1 MKPIRATVTAF
12 FVFLLTTRFIVFGAA
27 EPDWTTYRSDPEPGK
42 INELV
47 ISILVDGDIVWY
59 GTHYGLVRYNSKD
72 GTSRRFTSDDGLAD
86 TVVNDIELDN
96 EGVLWVATD
105 GGVSLYDDGIRKSY
119 SSAEFFSG
127 NEVLDIAF
135 GDEGVIWFAAANVA
149 VCFDGEEW
157 TTYTLFNS
165 GLMTPAIRCCVD
177 CDQAVWLGTE
187 WDGVLRFDGT
197 TWTRDEL
204 PGGKI
209 TSLHRGADGTMY
221 AAAFESMVHSLENG
235 VWSGIE
241 ISGGYNTGVYDITTD
256 SRNRIWAATNKGL
269 CRVENGETVFFT
281 HDGYRFN
288 SSLRS
293 LDVSE
298 DDTVWLGGYRGF
310 SRFDGETFIQ
320 STLVAGPA
328 YNSVKCIA
336 IAPDNTKWFGHERV
350 GLTAYDDTYWTLH
363 CLDFKTVGFDI
374 AFGLDGAVWTTG
386 LYDGGIRFD
395 GRESIQYKFYGY
407 YESGP
412 YQRYTIDVA
421 VDKDNITWL
430 VSPTDRDSFVA
441 VGSIN
446 TIEDGVKKGIM
457 IMNGDGDRGFVET
470 DSDGNI
476 RTLTAE
482 TIHYFEDLGCYR
494 FIDFPRHLHAGLTID
509 NEGNNWVIKEV
520 YDWRTKISTFY
531 ITVYNDD
538 ESVVVYDHFES
549 LLGTSIINC
558 VGIDRNNTA
567 WVGTD
572 AGVARFDGET
582 WTTFTT
588 VNSGICDNRVNDIAV
603 EDDNTIWFG
612 TEDGVSKYTGEVIT
626 TVVEEINTEPAP
638 IQITS
643 HPNPFNPS
651 TTISFTIPETT
662 PVTLTIH
669 SITGQK
675 VRALVSE
682 RLHAGSHTIVWDG
695 RDDGGQA
702 VSSGLYLSRLD
713 AGGTVAAGKMTLVR

>member
-1 MKPIRATVTAF
+1 MAMVRNTHAGWLLLFVVTA
-12 FVFLLTTRFIVFGAA
+12 VLLETTISADTG
-27 EPDWTTYRSDPEPGK
+27 WTTYRSDPEPGK

-86 TVVNDIELDN
+86 TAVNDIELDD

-105 GGVSLYDDGIRKSY
+105 SGVSLYDDGIRKSY
-119 SSAEFFSG
+119 SSAEYFSG
-127 NEVLDIAF
+127 NEVWDIAF

-149 VCFDGEEW
+149 VCFNGEEW

-165 GLMTPAIRCCVD
+165 GLMTPVIRCCVD
-177 CDQAVWLGTE
+177 SNQAVWFGTE

-209 TSLHRGADGTMY
+209 TSLHRGADGTLY
-221 AAAFESMVHSLENG
+221 AAALNSMVHSRTDG

-269 CRVENGETVFFT
+269 CRFENGETVFFT
-281 HDGYRFN
+281 HDGYRFD

-293 LDVSE
+293 LDVSD
-298 DDTVWLGGYRGF
+298 DDTVWLGGYRGI
-310 SRFDGETFIQ
+310 SRFDGKTFIQ

-336 IAPDNTKWFGHERV
+336 IAPDNTKGFGHESNGV
-350 GLTAYDDTYWTLH
+350 TKFDGTYWSHH
-363 CLDFKTVGFDI
+363 CLDYKTIGYDI
-374 AFGLDGAVWTTG
+374 AFGKEGDIWSAGMFEG
-386 LYDGGIRFD
+386 LIRFD
-395 GRESIQYKFYGY
+395 GEQSKQYLYH
-407 YESGP
+407 S
-412 YQRYTIDVA
+412 QRYIPSVS
-421 VDKDNITWL
+421 VDKDNRVWL
-430 VSPTDRDSFVA
+430 VSHFLHQEPFSDPQTTA
-441 VGSIN
+441 VRFIENEVSEVVYFTSRGHIFISIDL
-446 TIEDGVKKGIM
+446 E
-457 IMNGDGDRGFVET
+457 E
-470 DSDGNI
+470 NI
-476 RTLTAE
+476 RVLSRCELLYFNGTE
-482 TIHYFEDLGCYR
+482 CNRTITFPCY
-494 FIDFPRHLHAGLTID
+494 DHAGLTID
-509 NEGNNWVIKEV
+509 SEGNNWVIKDV
-520 YDWRTKISTFY
+520 YDSNTGNSTYY

-558 VGIDRNNTA
+558 VGIDRFNTA
-567 WVGTD
+567 WIGTD

-582 WTTFTT
+582 WTIFTT
-588 VNSGICDNRVNDIAV
+588 VNSGLCDNRVNAIAV
-603 EDDNTIWFG
+603 EENNTIWFG
-612 TEDGVSKYTGEVIT
+612 TENGVSKYTGEVIT

-651 TTISFTIPETT
+651 TTISFTLPETG
-662 PVTLTIH
+662 PVKLTIH

-675 VRALVSE
+675 VRTLVSE
-682 RLHAGSHTIVWDG
+682 RLHDGPHTVMWDG
-695 RDDGGQA
+695 RDD
-702 VSSGLYLSRLD
+702 SGEKR
-713 AGGTVAAGKMTLVR
+713 